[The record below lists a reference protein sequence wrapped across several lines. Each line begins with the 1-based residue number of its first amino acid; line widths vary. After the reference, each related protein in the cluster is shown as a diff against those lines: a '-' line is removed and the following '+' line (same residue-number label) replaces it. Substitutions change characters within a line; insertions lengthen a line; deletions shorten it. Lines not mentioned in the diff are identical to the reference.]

1 MENIENKSIY
11 EVLKERDLIK
21 QIAFEDEFIEL
32 SKNKKTF
39 VYLGIDPTAD
49 SIHIGHFIPLMMMS
63 YFQKCGHTPVILV
76 GGGTAL
82 IGDPSGKTDM
92 RKMLTKEDIQNNVNS
107 IKKQIEKFVS
117 FEGDNAAIIVNNA
130 DWILDL
136 NYMDF
141 IRTYGVHFNINRML
155 AAECF
160 KQRMEKGLT
169 FFELNYML
177 MQSYDFLHLFETKNC
192 QVEIGGDDQWSNM
205 LAGVDLI
212 RKIHKKGSFCLTCP
226 LLLNADGVKMG
237 KTVNGALWLD
247 SKKTS
252 PYEFYQ
258 YWRNIRDSEVYD
270 VLRMLTYIPMDEVK
284 RLSSLEGEKIN
295 EAKKIAA
302 FEITKLIHG
311 EEEALKAKESAEAL
325 FEKDKNSANM
335 PTFDASSLFAN
346 NDNITLID
354 ILVESKTV
362 SSKSQARTL
371 IEQGGISI
379 NDEKITDTKYIL
391 KKSEFEDNFFILK
404 KGKKTFIKLH
414 SKFKEVATLLLL
426 YYCYSCIIML

>member
-1 MENIENKSIY
+1 MENIKNKSIY

-63 YFQKCGHTPVILV
+63 YFQKCGHTPIILV

-107 IKKQIEKFVS
+107 IKKQIEKFIS

-284 RLSSLEGEKIN
+284 RLSSLDGEKIN

-335 PTFDASSLFAN
+335 PTFDASSLFTN

-404 KGKKTFIKLH
+404 KGKKTFIKIT
-414 SKFKEVATLLLL
+414 F
-426 YYCYSCIIML
+426 

>member
-32 SKNKKTF
+32 SKSKKTF

-335 PTFDASSLFAN
+335 PTFDASSLFEN

-404 KGKKTFIKLH
+404 KGKKTFIKIT
-414 SKFKEVATLLLL
+414 F
-426 YYCYSCIIML
+426 

>member
-1 MENIENKSIY
+1 MNTDNFKNKSIY
-11 EVLKERDLIK
+11 DVLKERDLIK
-21 QIAFEDEFIEL
+21 QITFEDEFIEL
-32 SKNKKTF
+32 AKNEKTF

-92 RKMLTKEDIQNNVNS
+92 RKMLTKEDIENNVEK
-107 IKKQIEKFVS
+107 IKKQVSKFVS
-117 FEGDNAAIIVNNA
+117 FEGENAAIIVNNA

-136 NYMDF
+136 NYMEF
-141 IRTYGVHFNINRML
+141 IRKYGIYFNVNRML

-177 MQSYDFLHLFETKNC
+177 MQSYDFLHLFETKGC
-192 QVEIGGDDQWSNM
+192 KVEIGGDDQWSNM

-212 RKIHKKGSFCLTCP
+212 RKIHKSGSFCVTCP
-226 LLLNADGVKMG
+226 LLLNAEGIKMG

-247 SKKTS
+247 KDKTS

-258 YWRNIRDSEVYD
+258 YWRNIRDNEVYD
-270 VLRMLTYIPMDEVK
+270 VLRMLTYIPMDEVR
-284 RLSSLEGEKIN
+284 RLANLKDKEIN

-311 EEEALKAKESAEAL
+311 EDEAIKARDSAEAL
-325 FEKDKNSANM
+325 FESNKNSENM
-335 PTFDASSLFAN
+335 PSFKIDDALIN
-346 NDNITLID
+346 NSKINILDVIVGSG
-354 ILVESKTV
+354 IAPSKG
-362 SSKSQARTL
+362 QARTL
-371 IEQGGISI
+371 IAQGGISI
-379 NDEKITDTKYIL
+379 NDEKITDVNYLINLSDFSDKY
-391 KKSEFEDNFFILK
+391 FILK
-404 KGKKTFIKLH
+404 KGKKTFIK
-414 SKFKEVATLLLL
+414 
-426 YYCYSCIIML
+426 IIF

>member
-32 SKNKKTF
+32 SKDKKTF

-284 RLSSLEGEKIN
+284 KLSSLEGEKIN
-295 EAKKIAA
+295 DAKKIAA

-335 PTFDASSLFAN
+335 PTFDASSLFTN

-354 ILVESKTV
+354 ILVKSKTV

-404 KGKKTFIKLH
+404 KGKKTFIKIT
-414 SKFKEVATLLLL
+414 F
-426 YYCYSCIIML
+426 

>member
-1 MENIENKSIY
+1 MDNIENKSIY
-11 EVLKERDLIK
+11 EVLKGRDLIK

-284 RLSSLEGEKIN
+284 KLSSLEGEKIN
-295 EAKKIAA
+295 DAKKIAA

-335 PTFDASSLFAN
+335 PTFDASSLFTN

-404 KGKKTFIKLH
+404 KGKKTFIKIT
-414 SKFKEVATLLLL
+414 F
-426 YYCYSCIIML
+426 

>member
-284 RLSSLEGEKIN
+284 RLSSLDGEKIN

-335 PTFDASSLFAN
+335 PTFDASSLFTN

-404 KGKKTFIKLH
+404 KGKKTFIKIT
-414 SKFKEVATLLLL
+414 F
-426 YYCYSCIIML
+426 

>member
-63 YFQKCGHTPVILV
+63 YFQKYGHTPVILV

-404 KGKKTFIKLH
+404 KGKKTFIKIT
-414 SKFKEVATLLLL
+414 F
-426 YYCYSCIIML
+426 

>member
-1 MENIENKSIY
+1 MDNIENKSIY

-32 SKNKKTF
+32 SKSKKTF

-335 PTFDASSLFAN
+335 PTFDASSLFTN

-404 KGKKTFIKLH
+404 KGKKTFIK
-414 SKFKEVATLLLL
+414 
-426 YYCYSCIIML
+426 IIF

>member
-1 MENIENKSIY
+1 MDNIENKSIY

-258 YWRNIRDSEVYD
+258 YWRNIRDNEVYD
-270 VLRMLTYIPMDEVK
+270 VLRMLTYLPMDEVK

-325 FEKDKNSANM
+325 FEKDKDSANM
-335 PTFDASSLFAN
+335 PTFDASSLFTN

-371 IEQGGISI
+371 IDQGGISI
-379 NDEKITDTKYIL
+379 NDEKITDTKYVI

-404 KGKKTFIKLH
+404 KGKKTFIK
-414 SKFKEVATLLLL
+414 
-426 YYCYSCIIML
+426 IIF

>member
-1 MENIENKSIY
+1 MDNIENKSIY

-258 YWRNIRDSEVYD
+258 YWRNIRDNEVYD
-270 VLRMLTYIPMDEVK
+270 VLRMLTYLPMDEVK

-311 EEEALKAKESAEAL
+311 EEEALKAKESADAL
-325 FEKDKNSANM
+325 FEKDKDSANM
-335 PTFDASSLFAN
+335 PTFDASSLFTN

-379 NDEKITDTKYIL
+379 NDEKITDTKYVI

-404 KGKKTFIKLH
+404 KGKKTFIK
-414 SKFKEVATLLLL
+414 
-426 YYCYSCIIML
+426 IIF

>member
-1 MENIENKSIY
+1 MDTNNLTNKSIY
-11 EVLKERDLIK
+11 DVLKERDLIK
-21 QIAFEDEFIEL
+21 QIAFEDEFIQL
-32 SKNKKTF
+32 AKTKKTF

-92 RKMLTKEDIQNNVNS
+92 RKMLTKEDISNNVES
-107 IKKQIEKFVS
+107 IKKQVAKFVS
-117 FEGDNAAIIVNNA
+117 FEGENAAIIVNNA

-141 IRTYGVHFNINRML
+141 IRTYGIHFNVNRML
-155 AAECF
+155 SAECF

-177 MQSYDFLHLFETKNC
+177 MQSYDFLHLFETQKC

-226 LLLNADGVKMG
+226 LLLNADGIKMG

-247 SKKTS
+247 PKKTS

-258 YWRNIRDSEVYD
+258 YWRNIRDNEVYD
-270 VLRMLTYIPMDEVK
+270 VLRMLTYLPMDEVK

-311 EEEALKAKESAEAL
+311 EEEAIKAKESAEAL
-325 FEKDKNSANM
+325 FENQKNYNNM
-335 PTFDASSLFAN
+335 PEFNISNELLSN
-346 NDNITLID
+346 NEIPIID
-354 ILVESKTV
+354 ILVNSKLAP
-362 SSKSQARTL
+362 SKGQARIL

-379 NDEKITDTKYIL
+379 NDEKITDTKYIIN
-391 KKSEFEDNFFILK
+391 KNDFDGYFILK
-404 KGKKTFIKLH
+404 KGKKTFIKIT
-414 SKFKEVATLLLL
+414 F
-426 YYCYSCIIML
+426 